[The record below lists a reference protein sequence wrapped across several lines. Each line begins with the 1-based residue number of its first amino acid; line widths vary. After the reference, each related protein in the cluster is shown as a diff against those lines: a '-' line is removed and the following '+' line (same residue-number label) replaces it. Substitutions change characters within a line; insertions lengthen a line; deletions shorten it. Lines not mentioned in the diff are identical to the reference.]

1 MRKYKAKAIQADL
14 DIFTHVPAY
23 SDISRQ
29 IQPDIIRH
37 IQAYS
42 KPCVTLTYSERL
54 QIQNQTRIQ
63 NPGKPDAYSETWYI
77 QKPGLIRTLVCSK
90 PWHIHNQRHI
100 HDPDIFRNQTY
111 LEP

>member
-63 NPGKPDAYSETWYI
+63 NPGITRRIFRNLVYSETWLN
-77 QKPGLIRTLVCSK
+77 QNPGLFKTLAYSQ
-90 PWHIHNQRHI
+90 PEA
-100 HDPDIFRNQTY
+100 Y
-111 LEP
+111 S